1 MGYKTKF
8 DIKIYFPDKDVVVLQ
23 QLAKDGVFL
32 YPMLTS
38 KDEDT
43 ISYAIG
49 ILEANKLVSGRICRK
64 EFMNDSCQY
73 EYLSIHLSS
82 QSVPDFFAVNN
93 IHLLTLEEREEDNI
107 NLDNYDDSLIP
118 TFIPLYIRYIQ
129 QDGKL

>member
-49 ILEANKLVSGRICRK
+49 ILEANKLVVGRICRK

-73 EYLSIHLSS
+73 EYLSIHLSG

-107 NLDNYDDSLIP
+107 NLDNYDYSLIP

>member
-64 EFMNDSCQY
+64 EFMTDSCQY
-73 EYLSIHLSS
+73 ITVG

>member
-49 ILEANKLVSGRICRK
+49 ILEANKLVVGRICRK
-64 EFMNDSCQY
+64 EFMKDSCQY
-73 EYLSIHLSS
+73 EYLSMHLHD
-82 QSVPDFFAVNN
+82 QSVSDFFAVNN

>member
-1 MGYKTKF
+1 MGYKSKF
-8 DIKIYFPDKDVVVLQ
+8 DIKIYFPDQDVTVLQ
-23 QLAKDGVFL
+23 RLAKEGVFL
-32 YPMLTS
+32 YSMLTS
-38 KDEDT
+38 SDEDT

-49 ILEANKLVSGRICRK
+49 ILEANKLVVGRICRK

-73 EYLSIHLSS
+73 EYLSIHLSG
-82 QSVPDFFAVNN
+82 QSVSDFFAVNN